1 MIGDPSHHG
10 RRRDITQKMNNE
22 DLDSDGG
29 GANVGAHRIHD
40 RGIQWRGIQQQEESR
55 NRNRRHHHPSLE
67 KQGHNHHRNAEG
79 HADGRHQVV
88 GAFHSPQQIV
98 AQPSARQGRYNPI
111 DHDDDAEN
119 EIRVGERVMALAVKK
134 LRHPHLNPAQRKCHG
149 RHSESRRQERRVAQN
164 PGIDALQIQ
173 VRRRVKPCQ
182 ETASKNS
189 RR

>member
-1 MIGDPSHHG
+1 VIGDPSHHG

-55 NRNRRHHHPSLE
+55 NRNRRTITRPLKNRAQS
-67 KQGHNHHRNAEG
+67 
-79 HADGRHQVV
+79 
-88 GAFHSPQQIV
+88 SPERRGPCRRPTPGSRRFSFAAANSRPAIRPPGTLQ
-98 AQPSARQGRYNPI
+98 SI

-134 LRHPHLNPAQRKCHG
+134 LRHPHLNPP
-149 RHSESRRQERRVAQN
+149 SENVMAAIRESPSRTPGCTK